1 MAEHSPT
8 LAAGDWHPPE
18 YLLDACPGNLY
29 VWLAT
34 DDSAQVAAVRR
45 VLQTRL
51 RVPVGRGTAR
61 TNSLLPERIPPRFR
75 WYLRFPRP
83 AETLGRDIACLLDGQ
98 PPPTPAPRPPTA
110 PLVRAT
116 APPYRPSP
124 ADEELLRRLRGMLA
138 RGEVTSGF
146 ADSVLRQWEES
157 RRVSAKQLAGLRR
170 LVARAAERAAVPRVV
185 GGGGRKPGSHRSSW

>member
-8 LAAGDWHPPE
+8 PLPGDWHPPE
-18 YLLDACPGNLY
+18 YQLDACPDNLY

-34 DDSAQVAAVRR
+34 DDSAQIAAVRQ

-51 RVPVGRGTAR
+51 GVFVGRGTAR
-61 TNSLLPERIPPRFR
+61 TDPHLPERIPPRFR

-83 AETLGRDIACLLDGQ
+83 AETLERDIARLLGGQ
-98 PPPTPAPRPPTA
+98 SRPTPASRPPTA
-110 PLVRAT
+110 LLVRAL
-116 APPYRPSP
+116 ASPNRPSP

-157 RRVSAKQLAGLRR
+157 HRVTAKQLAGLRR
-170 LVARAAERAAVPRVV
+170 LVARVTERAGMSRIV
-185 GGGGRKPGSHRSSW
+185 GGGGRKPGSHRSNW